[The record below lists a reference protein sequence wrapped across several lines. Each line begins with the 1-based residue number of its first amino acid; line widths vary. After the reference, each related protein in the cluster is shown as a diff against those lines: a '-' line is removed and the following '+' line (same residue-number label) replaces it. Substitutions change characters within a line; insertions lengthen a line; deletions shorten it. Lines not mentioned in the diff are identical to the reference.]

1 MSIKLEIQNKILDSS
16 ESIKKSIENIPEI
29 IRIIESITKSLKKG
43 NKIILFG
50 NGGSAADA
58 QHIAA
63 ELVGRFGY
71 DRKSLPAI
79 SLTTDT
85 SVLTALGND
94 FGFENIFS
102 RQCES
107 IVSKGDVIGSI
118 ETTKAAMD
126 LESEYEGKI
135 KIIGKPGNSYP
146 CGEVI
151 ALVYHDESEIKDFIE
166 AKHLNNNVEEESV
179 ITKPA
184 RKLME
189 KKLSRFI
196 FPNNILPN

>member
-1 MSIKLEIQNKILDSS
+1 LKNLSIKLEIQNKILDSS

-63 ELVGRFGY
+63 ELVGRFDY

-85 SVLTALGND
+85 SVITSIGND
-94 FGFENIFS
+94 YSFEKIFS

-107 IVSKGDVIGSI
+107 LVNKGDVVVGIS
-118 ETTKAAMD
+118 T
-126 LESEYEGKI
+126 S
-135 KIIGKPGNSYP
+135 GNSINVKNGLLVSKRKGAKTVGFLGHRGGHIKNIVDIP
-146 CGEVI
+146 LIVNSNSTPRIQEVHRTTAHI
-151 ALVYHDESEIKDFIE
+151 ICEM
-166 AKHLNNNVEEESV
+166 VEKN
-179 ITKPA
+179 I
-184 RKLME
+184 
-189 KKLSRFI
+189 SRRSK
-196 FPNNILPN
+196 

>member
-1 MSIKLEIQNKILDSS
+1 MKNLSIKLEIHNKILDSS

-85 SVLTALGND
+85 SVITSIGND
-94 FGFENIFS
+94 YSFEKIFS

-107 IVSKGDVIGSI
+107 LVNKGDVVVGIS
-118 ETTKAAMD
+118 T
-126 LESEYEGKI
+126 S
-135 KIIGKPGNSYP
+135 GNSINVKNGLLVSKRKGAKTVGFLGHKGGHIKNIVDIP
-146 CGEVI
+146 LIVNSNSTPRIQEVHRTSAHI
-151 ALVYHDESEIKDFIE
+151 ICEM
-166 AKHLNNNVEEESV
+166 VEKN
-179 ITKPA
+179 I
-184 RKLME
+184 
-189 KKLSRFI
+189 SRRSR
-196 FPNNILPN
+196 

>member
-63 ELVGRFGY
+63 ELVGRFDY

-85 SVLTALGND
+85 SVITSIGND
-94 FGFENIFS
+94 YSFEKIFS

-107 IVSKGDVIGSI
+107 LVNKGDVVVGIS
-118 ETTKAAMD
+118 T
-126 LESEYEGKI
+126 S
-135 KIIGKPGNSYP
+135 GNSINVKNGLLVSKRKGAKTVGFLGHKGGHIKNIVDIP
-146 CGEVI
+146 LIVNSNSTPRIQEVHRTSAHI
-151 ALVYHDESEIKDFIE
+151 ICEM
-166 AKHLNNNVEEESV
+166 VEKN
-179 ITKPA
+179 I
-184 RKLME
+184 
-189 KKLSRFI
+189 SRRSK
-196 FPNNILPN
+196 

>member
-1 MSIKLEIQNKILDSS
+1 MKNLSIKLEIHNKILDSS

-29 IRIIESITKSLKKG
+29 IKIIESITKSLKKG

-79 SLTTDT
+79 SLTADT
-85 SVLTALGND
+85 SVITSIGND
-94 FGFENIFS
+94 YSFEKIFS

-107 IVSKGDVIGSI
+107 LVNKGDVVVGIS
-118 ETTKAAMD
+118 T
-126 LESEYEGKI
+126 S
-135 KIIGKPGNSYP
+135 GNSINVKNGLLVSKRRGAKTVGFLGRKGGHIKNIVDIP
-146 CGEVI
+146 LVVNSNSTPRIQEVHRTVAHI
-151 ALVYHDESEIKDFIE
+151 ICEM
-166 AKHLNNNVEEESV
+166 VEKN
-179 ITKPA
+179 I
-184 RKLME
+184 
-189 KKLSRFI
+189 SRRSR
-196 FPNNILPN
+196 

>member
-1 MSIKLEIQNKILDSS
+1 MKNLSIKLEIHNKILDSS

-29 IRIIESITKSLKKG
+29 IKIIESITKSLKKG

-63 ELVGRFGY
+63 ELVGRFDY

-85 SVLTALGND
+85 SVITSIGND
-94 FGFENIFS
+94 YSFEKIFS

-107 IVSKGDVIGSI
+107 LVNKGDVVVGIS
-118 ETTKAAMD
+118 T
-126 LESEYEGKI
+126 S
-135 KIIGKPGNSYP
+135 GNSINVKNGLLVSKRKGAKTVGFLGHKGGHIKNIVDIP
-146 CGEVI
+146 LIVNSNSTPRIQEVHRTAAHI
-151 ALVYHDESEIKDFIE
+151 ICEM
-166 AKHLNNNVEEESV
+166 VEKN
-179 ITKPA
+179 I
-184 RKLME
+184 
-189 KKLSRFI
+189 SRRSR
-196 FPNNILPN
+196 

>member
-1 MSIKLEIQNKILDSS
+1 MKNLSIKLEIQNKILDSS

-63 ELVGRFGY
+63 ELVGRFDY

-85 SVLTALGND
+85 SVITSIGND
-94 FGFENIFS
+94 YSFEKIFS

-107 IVSKGDVIGSI
+107 LVNKGDVVVGIS
-118 ETTKAAMD
+118 T
-126 LESEYEGKI
+126 S
-135 KIIGKPGNSYP
+135 GNSINVKNGLLVSKRKGAKTVGFLGHKGGHIKNIVDIP
-146 CGEVI
+146 LIVNSNSTPRIQEVHRTVAHI
-151 ALVYHDESEIKDFIE
+151 ICEM
-166 AKHLNNNVEEESV
+166 VEKN
-179 ITKPA
+179 I
-184 RKLME
+184 
-189 KKLSRFI
+189 SRRSR
-196 FPNNILPN
+196 

>member
-1 MSIKLEIQNKILDSS
+1 MKNLSIKLEIQNKILDSS

-63 ELVGRFGY
+63 ELVGRFDY

-85 SVLTALGND
+85 SVITSIGND
-94 FGFENIFS
+94 YSFEKIFS

-107 IVSKGDVIGSI
+107 LVNKGDVVVGIS
-118 ETTKAAMD
+118 T
-126 LESEYEGKI
+126 S
-135 KIIGKPGNSYP
+135 GNSINVKNGLLVSKRKGAKTVGFLGRKGGHIKNIVDIP
-146 CGEVI
+146 LVVNSNSTPRIQEVHRTVAHI
-151 ALVYHDESEIKDFIE
+151 ICEI
-166 AKHLNNNVEEESV
+166 VEKN
-179 ITKPA
+179 I
-184 RKLME
+184 
-189 KKLSRFI
+189 SRRSR
-196 FPNNILPN
+196 

>member
-1 MSIKLEIQNKILDSS
+1 MSIKLEIHNKILDSS

-63 ELVGRFGY
+63 ELVGRFDY

-85 SVLTALGND
+85 SVITSIGND
-94 FGFENIFS
+94 YSFEKIFS

-107 IVSKGDVIGSI
+107 LVNKGDVVVGIS
-118 ETTKAAMD
+118 T
-126 LESEYEGKI
+126 S
-135 KIIGKPGNSYP
+135 GNSINVKNGLLVSKRKGAKTVGFLGHKGGHIKNIVDIP
-146 CGEVI
+146 LIVNSNSTPRIQEVHRTTAHI
-151 ALVYHDESEIKDFIE
+151 ICEM
-166 AKHLNNNVEEESV
+166 VEKN
-179 ITKPA
+179 I
-184 RKLME
+184 
-189 KKLSRFI
+189 SRRSK
-196 FPNNILPN
+196 

>member
-1 MSIKLEIQNKILDSS
+1 MKNLSIKLEIQNKILDSS

-79 SLTTDT
+79 SLTADT
-85 SVLTALGND
+85 SVITSIGND
-94 FGFENIFS
+94 YSFEKIFS

-107 IVSKGDVIGSI
+107 LVNKGDVVVGIS
-118 ETTKAAMD
+118 T
-126 LESEYEGKI
+126 S
-135 KIIGKPGNSYP
+135 GNSINVKNGLLVSKRKGAKTVGFLGRKGGHIKNIVDIP
-146 CGEVI
+146 LIVNSNSTPRIQEVHRTTAHI
-151 ALVYHDESEIKDFIE
+151 ICEV
-166 AKHLNNNVEEESV
+166 VEKN
-179 ITKPA
+179 I
-184 RKLME
+184 
-189 KKLSRFI
+189 SRRSR
-196 FPNNILPN
+196 

>member
-1 MSIKLEIQNKILDSS
+1 MKNLSIKLEIQNKILDSS

-29 IRIIESITKSLKKG
+29 IKIIESITKSLKKG

-85 SVLTALGND
+85 SVITSIGND
-94 FGFENIFS
+94 YSFEKIFS

-107 IVSKGDVIGSI
+107 LVNKGDVVVGIS
-118 ETTKAAMD
+118 T
-126 LESEYEGKI
+126 S
-135 KIIGKPGNSYP
+135 GNSINVKNGLLVSKRKGAKTVGFLGHRGGHIKNIVDIP
-146 CGEVI
+146 LIVNSNSTPRIQEVHRTAAHI
-151 ALVYHDESEIKDFIE
+151 ICEM
-166 AKHLNNNVEEESV
+166 VEKN
-179 ITKPA
+179 I
-184 RKLME
+184 
-189 KKLSRFI
+189 SRRSR
-196 FPNNILPN
+196 

>member
-1 MSIKLEIQNKILDSS
+1 MKNLSIKLEIQNKILDSS

-29 IRIIESITKSLKKG
+29 IKIIESITKSLKKG

-63 ELVGRFGY
+63 ELVGRFDY

-85 SVLTALGND
+85 SVITSIGND
-94 FGFENIFS
+94 YSFEKIFS

-107 IVSKGDVIGSI
+107 LVNKGDVVVGIS
-118 ETTKAAMD
+118 T
-126 LESEYEGKI
+126 S
-135 KIIGKPGNSYP
+135 GNSINVKNGLLVSKRKGAKTVGFLGHKGGHIKNIVDIP
-146 CGEVI
+146 LIVNSNSTPRIQEVHRTTAHI
-151 ALVYHDESEIKDFIE
+151 ICEM
-166 AKHLNNNVEEESV
+166 VEKN
-179 ITKPA
+179 I
-184 RKLME
+184 
-189 KKLSRFI
+189 SRRSR
-196 FPNNILPN
+196 

>member
-1 MSIKLEIQNKILDSS
+1 MKNLSIKLEIHNKILDSS

-85 SVLTALGND
+85 SVITSIGND
-94 FGFENIFS
+94 YSFEKIFS

-107 IVSKGDVIGSI
+107 LVNKGDVVVGIS
-118 ETTKAAMD
+118 T
-126 LESEYEGKI
+126 S
-135 KIIGKPGNSYP
+135 GNSINVKNGLLVSKRKGAKTVGFLGHRGGHIKNIVDIP
-146 CGEVI
+146 LIVNSNSTPRIQEVHRTTAHI
-151 ALVYHDESEIKDFIE
+151 ICEM
-166 AKHLNNNVEEESV
+166 VEKN
-179 ITKPA
+179 I
-184 RKLME
+184 
-189 KKLSRFI
+189 SRRSK
-196 FPNNILPN
+196 

>member
-85 SVLTALGND
+85 SVITSIGND
-94 FGFENIFS
+94 YSFEKIFS

-107 IVSKGDVIGSI
+107 LVNKGDVVVGIS
-118 ETTKAAMD
+118 T
-126 LESEYEGKI
+126 S
-135 KIIGKPGNSYP
+135 GNSINVKNGLLVSKRNGAKTIGFLGHKGGHIKNIVDIP
-146 CGEVI
+146 LIVNSNSTPRIQEVHRTSAHI
-151 ALVYHDESEIKDFIE
+151 ICEM
-166 AKHLNNNVEEESV
+166 VEKN
-179 ITKPA
+179 I
-184 RKLME
+184 
-189 KKLSRFI
+189 SRRSK
-196 FPNNILPN
+196 

>member
-1 MSIKLEIQNKILDSS
+1 MKNLSIKLEIHNKILDSS

-85 SVLTALGND
+85 SVITSIGND
-94 FGFENIFS
+94 YSFEKIFS

-107 IVSKGDVIGSI
+107 LVNKGDVVVGIS
-118 ETTKAAMD
+118 T
-126 LESEYEGKI
+126 S
-135 KIIGKPGNSYP
+135 GNSINVKNGLLVSKRRGAKTVGFLGRKGGHIKNIVDIP
-146 CGEVI
+146 LVVNSNSTPRIQEVHRTVAHI
-151 ALVYHDESEIKDFIE
+151 ICEM
-166 AKHLNNNVEEESV
+166 VEKN
-179 ITKPA
+179 I
-184 RKLME
+184 
-189 KKLSRFI
+189 SRRSR
-196 FPNNILPN
+196 